1 MKKWYEKYRKQGRYL
16 LLGILAL
23 VTLAAPWS
31 KKAELGD
38 LLVIPW
44 LLILFEEANY
54 YLAKKYRPLAAILLA
69 CLLDFL
75 AAASYLAYNFWI
87 SGIS

>member
-44 LLILFEEANY
+44 LLILFE
-54 YLAKKYRPLAAILLA
+54 
-69 CLLDFL
+69 
-75 AAASYLAYNFWI
+75 
-87 SGIS
+87 